1 MAQAEVAQGRE
12 RSVRSLDV
20 LLALWRLVGSAQFA
34 LALIGFL
41 ALAGL
46 LAVMLPQIPETLRG
60 NPAAVAVWVEL
71 QRGNFGPL
79 TEPMRRVGLFNVVA
93 SWWFLTALG
102 LLAISVVVYMA
113 NRLPSVWRNVTKP
126 QERVPDS
133 FFDRAANRVA
143 FTMAEATGEG
153 EAVTRLE
160 ALLRR
165 RRFRVRTFR
174 EGDASYL
181 FADRFAWAQLG
192 TFVSHVALIMFL
204 AGGLLSWT
212 GGYTNGLSIAEGTV
226 QPVFPVS
233 HPNQMLVEVVDAVA
247 KFDAEGTPLDYRTE
261 LVIYQDGREVTR
273 GVATVNDPLDYG
285 GYRFH
290 QAGYF
295 GEGAALRVRDAATGN
310 TLYREVLE
318 LRELW
323 PAPVVTVRDAQGALL
338 LDDVI
343 VPTEQLQG
351 AWGTPIT
358 VPGSGR
364 EFWVGVKQREPEVW
378 DLVVFGL
385 ADEEARI
392 VAPPGVSTRAGDLQ
406 FTLVEVT
413 GLPYTTTPS
422 STALGIPGDN
432 ERSLVVMSESPDG
445 TPYLTVQGAVAGYAL
460 TLYPEQPV
468 QIGGRE
474 YLFEGR
480 REFAGIEVR
489 RDPGAKFIWIAVGLL
504 LAGLAITFYVPRLR
518 LWARVRRQETVL
530 AGLAEGS
537 GSFRSETKQ
546 LARELGV
553 RADESREEGDVD
565 A

>member
-1 MAQAEVAQGRE
+1 M
-12 RSVRSLDV
+12 
-20 LLALWRLVGSAQFA
+20 
-34 LALIGFL
+34 
-41 ALAGL
+41 
-46 LAVMLPQIPETLRG
+46 
-60 NPAAVAVWVEL
+60 
-71 QRGNFGPL
+71 
-79 TEPMRRVGLFNVVA
+79 
-93 SWWFLTALG
+93 
-102 LLAISVVVYMA
+102 
-113 NRLPSVWRNVTKP
+113 
-126 QERVPDS
+126 
-133 FFDRAANRVA
+133 
-143 FTMAEATGEG
+143 
-153 EAVTRLE
+153 E

-174 EGDASYL
+174 EGDVTYL

-192 TFVSHVALIMFL
+192 TFVSHLALIMFL

-212 GGYTNGLSIAEGTV
+212 DGYTNGLSIAEGTV

-233 HPNQMLVEVVDAVA
+233 HPNQMLVEVVDAVGT
-247 KFDAEGTPLDYRTE
+247 FDAGGTPLDYRTE
-261 LVIYQDGREVTR
+261 LVIYQDGREAAR
-273 GVATVNDPLDYG
+273 GVATVNDPLAYG

-295 GEGAALRVRDAATGN
+295 GEGAALRVRDVSTGN

-323 PAPVVTVRDAQGALL
+323 PAPVVTVCDAQGAVL

-358 VPGSGR
+358 VPASGR
-364 EFWVGVKQREPEVW
+364 QFWVGVKQDEPEGW
-378 DLVVFGL
+378 NLVVFGL
-385 ADEEARI
+385 ADDEARF
-392 VAPPGVSTRAGDLQ
+392 VAPVGESRQAGDLQ

-422 STALGIPGDN
+422 STTLGIPGDN

-445 TPYLTVQGAVAGYAL
+445 TPYLTVRGAVAGYAL
-460 TLYPEQPV
+460 TLYPDQPV
-468 QIGGRE
+468 QIGDKE

-489 RDPGAKFIWIAVGLL
+489 RDPGATFIWVAVGLL
-504 LAGLAITFYVPRLR
+504 LAGLGITFYVPRLR

-553 RADESREEGDVD
+553 RAGESREEGDVD

>member
-12 RSVRSLDV
+12 RSARSLEL

-41 ALAGL
+41 SLAGL
-46 LAVMLPQIPETLRG
+46 LAVVLPQIPETLRG
-60 NPAAVAVWVEL
+60 NPPAIAAWVEL
-71 QRGNFGPL
+71 QKGTFGPL
-79 TEPMRRVGLFNVVA
+79 TEPMRRLGLFSVVVA
-93 SWWFLTALG
+93 WWFLTALG
-102 LLAISVVVYMA
+102 LLAISVAVYMTD
-113 NRLPSVWRNVTKP
+113 RLPSAWRNVTRP
-126 QERVPDS
+126 QQRVPDS
-133 FFDRAANRVA
+133 YFDRAANRVV
-143 FTMAEATGEG
+143 FMTAEATGEA
-153 EAVTRLE
+153 EAASRLE
-160 ALLRR
+160 ALLSR

-174 EGDASYL
+174 EGDATYL

-192 TFVSHVALIMFL
+192 TFASHVALIMFL

-212 GGYTNGLSIAEGTV
+212 GGYTNGLLIPEGTV

-233 HPNQMLVEVVDAVA
+233 HPDQMLVEVVDAVGT
-247 KFDAEGTPLDYRTE
+247 FDAGGTPLDYRTE
-261 LVIYQDGREVTR
+261 LVIYQDGREVAR
-273 GVATVNDPLDYG
+273 GVTTVNGPLTYG

-310 TLYREVLE
+310 TLYREVLA

-323 PAPVVTVRDAQGALL
+323 PAPVVTVRDAQGAVL

-343 VPTEQLQG
+343 VPTEQLEG

-358 VPGSGR
+358 VPDSGR
-364 EFWVGVKQREPEVW
+364 QFWVGVKQDEPEVW
-378 DLVVFGL
+378 NLVVFGL
-385 ADEEARI
+385 ADDETRF
-392 VAPPGVSTRAGDLQ
+392 VAPVGEPRRTGDLQ

-422 STALGIPGDN
+422 STTPGIPGDN
-432 ERSLVVMSESPDG
+432 ERSVVVMSESPDG

-460 TLYPEQPV
+460 TLYPDQPV
-468 QIGGRE
+468 QIGGKE

-489 RDPGAKFIWIAVGLL
+489 RDPGAMFIWIAVGLL
-504 LAGLAITFYVPRLR
+504 LAGLGITFYVPRLR

-565 A
+565 V